1 VAPKNK
7 TKANKLIKAPKGKTL
22 LELKNEYDNATH
34 PAHKK
39 MLFFL
44 IKKQDDKFKG

>member
-1 VAPKNK
+1 MPPKNK
-7 TKANKLIKAPKGKTL
+7 PKSSKLIKAPKGKSL
-22 LELKNEYDNATH
+22 LELKNDYGTASH

-44 IKKQDDKFKG
+44 IKKLDPDFKG